1 MENENLDTASS
12 QIINVMV
19 VIDTDSII
27 RDFPSRSTDS
37 NSPTAVNNTKYFY
50 MVARSDNT
58 LSGGGTGNLSI
69 RANVGDIIR
78 WNGISESANF
88 DSSILI
94 YTLKHLGGSVV
105 FRNQDFS
112 CYQKRSMK
120 PSQNTPFPVT
130 FDTIQAYWFNQASI
144 VDFGLESYTLHFA
157 VYYRPTG
164 GNPQLYGY
172 FKYDPTIRVDA

>member
-78 WNGISESANF
+78 S
-88 DSSILI
+88 DSR
-94 YTLKHLGGSVV
+94 K
-105 FRNQDFS
+105 
-112 CYQKRSMK
+112 KRHWK
-120 PSQNTPFPVT
+120 GF
-130 FDTIQAYWFNQASI
+130 
-144 VDFGLESYTLHFA
+144 
-157 VYYRPTG
+157 
-164 GNPQLYGY
+164 
-172 FKYDPTIRVDA
+172 